1 MVQAALAIPGFPRT
15 LLYSSAMDDAIGAT
29 TTVEPIRYVRGTVRV
44 PGDKSISHRYAIL
57 AALANG
63 QSTIRGYAPGA
74 DCASTLSCLEALG
87 IRVTRVLASSSPA
100 DSAVRGAL
108 EGDVTIDGPGLGGLR
123 APSTTLDAGNS
134 GTTMRLLAGVL
145 AAQGFSATMTGDAS
159 LSRRPMRRVVDPL
172 RMMGACIETTD
183 GRPPLTITGTRLH
196 GVEVEPT
203 VASAQV
209 KSALLLAGLHADG
222 DTWIGVPTQTRDHT
236 ERALPAFG
244 IDVNHRPG
252 ALGVTGGRSLTPVS
266 VSVPGDL
273 SSAAYWMAAAAAL
286 EHSSVTITDVGLN
299 PTRTKLIDMLRLAG
313 AEVDITETGQPAG
326 EPVGTV
332 RVTHGSRRPVIVT
345 AADVPALIDEL
356 PALAAMAAHGGG
368 IEVSGASELRA
379 KESDRISVLVDGL
392 RRMGARVHESPD
404 GFRVEPGTQPTGG
417 TVDASGDHRMAM
429 AFAIAALGAIGP
441 TTIRGSE
448 AVDVSYPDFF
458 STLDLLRHS

>member
-1 MVQAALAIPGFPRT
+1 
-15 LLYSSAMDDAIGAT
+15 MDGATGTT
-29 TTVEPIRYVRGTVRV
+29 TTVEPTRYVRGTVRV

-57 AALANG
+57 ASLANG
-63 QSTIRGYAPGA
+63 RSTILGYAPGA
-74 DCASTLSCLEALG
+74 DCVSTLACLEALG
-87 IRVTRVLASSSPA
+87 IDVARTPA
-100 DSAVRGAL
+100 PLPAADGSTN
-108 EGDVTIDGPGLGGLR
+108 VTIDGAGLGGLR
-123 APSTTLDAGNS
+123 APSSVLDAGNS

-145 AAQGFSATMTGDAS
+145 TAQNFSSTMTGDGS

-172 RMMGACIETTD
+172 RVMGAQIETTD
-183 GRPPLTITGTRLH
+183 GRPPLTIDGTALH
-196 GVEVEPT
+196 GAEIEPT

-209 KSALLLAGLHADG
+209 KSALLLAGLHASG
-222 DTWIGVPTQTRDHT
+222 DTWVGISTPTRDHT

-244 IDVNHRPG
+244 IDVHRRPG
-252 ALGVTGGRSLTPVS
+252 AIGVTGGTLLTATN

-273 SSAAYWMAAAAAL
+273 SSAAYWMVAAAAL

-313 AEVDITETGQPAG
+313 ADVEVRDAGLHAG

-332 RVTHGSRRPVIVT
+332 RVTHRVRRPVVVT
-345 AADVPALIDEL
+345 AADVPAVIDEL
-356 PALAAMAAHGGG
+356 PALAAMATHGGG
-368 IEVSGASELRA
+368 IDVSGASELRA

-404 GFRVEPGTQPTGG
+404 GFRVDADTQPTGG

-429 AFAIAALGAIGP
+429 AFAVAALGATGP

-448 AVDVSYPDFF
+448 VVGVSYPGFF
-458 STLDLLRHS
+458 STLDLLRES